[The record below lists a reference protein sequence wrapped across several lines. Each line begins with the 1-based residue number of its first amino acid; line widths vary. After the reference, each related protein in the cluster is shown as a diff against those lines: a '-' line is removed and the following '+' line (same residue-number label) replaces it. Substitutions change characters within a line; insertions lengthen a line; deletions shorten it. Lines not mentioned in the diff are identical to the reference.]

1 MYGLLIVDSGFFV
14 KPNDD
19 INDVFS
25 TVFCD
30 NPTASEF
37 HMARIKIMQ
46 EITHGLALYFES
58 ILVNSLNKLDVYV
71 YSFDEFKQNNSK
83 FGSG

>member
-25 TVFCD
+25 TVFCV

-37 HMARIKIMQ
+37 HMARIKIM
-46 EITHGLALYFES
+46 
-58 ILVNSLNKLDVYV
+58 
-71 YSFDEFKQNNSK
+71 
-83 FGSG
+83 